1 MLVLSRKKDEQIVI
15 SDNIIIT
22 VVQIKGDKVHLGID
36 APKEIPVHRKETL
49 DAINKEASDDNE
61 E

>member
-49 DAINKEASDDNE
+49 DAINKEASDDSE